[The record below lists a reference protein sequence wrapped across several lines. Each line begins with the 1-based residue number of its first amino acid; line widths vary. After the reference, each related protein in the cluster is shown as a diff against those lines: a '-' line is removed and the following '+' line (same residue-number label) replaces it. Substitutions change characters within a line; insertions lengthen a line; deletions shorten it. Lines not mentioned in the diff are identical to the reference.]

1 MLTFSLCK
9 RSVIDQFKEL
19 CERKVQTTIQS
30 TRRLARVDEEVAC
43 GKGGMADIK
52 LSLDAQLSLVADPP
66 TVTAVEVCVCVCV
79 CKWKVDAIIFFLSP
93 SYSFTHTRQLCR

>member
-66 TVTAVEVCVCVCV
+66 TVTAVEVCVCVC
-79 CKWKVDAIIFFLSP
+79 KWKVDAIIFFLSP
-93 SYSFTHTRQLCR
+93 SYSFTHT